1 MYLPMVSMRTQRR
14 LNRVTGAALAG
25 VMLATAS
32 CARTNSQTPAA
43 TAEPTQAGSPARIL
57 PHPALAANKSGAS
70 ISDVAEGA
78 LPSVVNIALTKVSRA
93 GAPRSPLFD
102 DPFFRHFFGPP
113 GQEPRERREQGL
125 GSGVIVS
132 ADGIVLTNNHVVEGA
147 DEIKVTTSDR
157 REFEAAVVGSD
168 PKSDLAVIKL
178 KGDVSSLKPVELG
191 DSSQLRL
198 GDVVLAIGN
207 PFGVGQT
214 VTMGIVSAK
223 GRADVGI
230 VDYEDFIQTDAAINP
245 GNSGGAL
252 INMEGKLVGINTAI
266 LSRTGGHMGIGF
278 AIPSNMAR
286 PIMESLQK
294 HGRVVR
300 GFLGVG
306 IQDIDQELARALRLP
321 SRNGVLI
328 SDVSANSPAAKAGVA
343 RGDVVLKVD
352 GRPVDSSG
360 QMRNAIATAGAQKKV
375 RLDILRDGKPLSLDV
390 ALGEMPQDET
400 AVAGPSGSAQPA
412 PGLDGL
418 TLENLNDLNRK
429 RFQIPNDVAT
439 GVVVLDVQRS
449 SAAARAGLRPG
460 DVLLEVNRQRIDGVD
475 KFRETYGKSKGA
487 TLLVVSRQGRT
498 VFMVVRR

>member
-1 MYLPMVSMRTQRR
+1 M
-14 LNRVTGAALAG
+14 GATMTG
-25 VMLATAS
+25 VMLVTAS

-43 TAEPTQAGSPARIL
+43 AAEPPVQAVSPARIL
-57 PHPALAANKSGAS
+57 PHPALSVNKNGVS
-70 ISDVAEGA
+70 ISDVAERV

-93 GAPRSPLFD
+93 RAPRSPMFD
-102 DPFFRHFFGPP
+102 DPTFRHFFGPP
-113 GQEPRERREQGL
+113 GEQPRERREQGL

-132 ADGIVLTNNHVVEGA
+132 RDGIVLTNNHVVEGA

-157 REFEAAVVGSD
+157 REFEATVVGSD

-178 KGDVSSLKPVELG
+178 KGDVSSLSPVEIG

-252 INMEGKLVGINTAI
+252 IDMEGKLVGINTAI
-266 LSRTGGHMGIGF
+266 LSRTGGYMGIGF

-294 HGRVVR
+294 NGRVVR
-300 GFLGVG
+300 GWLGVG

-328 SDVSANSPAAKAGVA
+328 SDVSSDSPAAKAGVQ
-343 RGDVVLKVD
+343 RGDVVLKVE
-352 GRPVDSSG
+352 GQPVDSSG
-360 QMRNAIATAGAQKKV
+360 QLRNAIATAGAQKKV
-375 RLDILRDGKPLSLDV
+375 RLEILRDGKPLTLDV
-390 ALGEMPQDET
+390 GLGEMQD
-400 AVAGPSGSAQPA
+400 VASAGAPPGGNRPA
-412 PGLDGL
+412 PSLDGL
-418 TLENLNDLNRK
+418 TLETLNDLNRR
-429 RFQIPNDVAT
+429 RFQVPSEVGS
-439 GVVVLDVQRS
+439 GVVVLDVARN

-460 DVLLEVNRQRIDGVD
+460 DVLLEVNKQRIDGVE
-475 KFRETYGKSKGA
+475 KFKDVYGKSKGA
-487 TLLVVSRQGRT
+487 TLLVVSRQGRAI
-498 VFMVVRR
+498 FMVVRR